1 MSLNHLTN
9 HAVDDND
16 HADES
21 AVDQNHGVTQASALD
36 GTTARAKAVSRH
48 GLKMVSSDVEPG
60 TSTQSSP
67 NNNSA
72 DKKLL
77 QAVVQAKQSQLLASR
92 QSAVIQLVA
101 HYLDQSNLQSGLV
114 ALSEELHRRFN
125 CERVVIGLSDDNA
138 MKVSCISQQSSFDP
152 QSGEIALLNDALQ
165 EACDQDE
172 IIHFSNDIEI
182 VRNDLTLV
190 EAHRAVLSG
199 VRSAQI
205 CTIPMCYQGNVIGC
219 LMLEI
224 HNADAWSDLT
234 IELFKQIA
242 GLSAPLI
249 GLRRLSE
256 QGVREKLKSSL
267 KSKADNLLGPRHA
280 VAKLGLLA
288 LGITLFMACIIP
300 VDYRLPAKAELVS
313 TERRLITAPLNSYLE
328 SVEVAVGDEVES
340 GQLLVSLETAD
351 FQVEVERLDAVLKT
365 AESEYRSAM
374 ASYDRKAMAVAQAQ
388 LQQTRAE
395 LDQVN
400 GKISRSQIVAPSDGI
415 VISGDLSQMLGAP
428 VDRGQILLEIA
439 PAVDYQIQ
447 LKVDESDVR
456 FAEVGQLG
464 TLALK
469 SSPLDEISFE
479 VSAIHP
485 IAVVGNNAT
494 QFRLDA
500 IPTQNIENVIRPGQ
514 TGVAKIDVG
523 SQRLIWVWTHRFVD
537 WARLKLWSWF
547 G

>member
-9 HAVDDND
+9 HAVDDSG
-16 HADES
+16 HAEES
-21 AVDQNHGVTQASALD
+21 AADQNHSVSQDSALD
-36 GTTARAKAVSRH
+36 SSTARVSAASRH
-48 GLKMVSSDVEPG
+48 GLKMVSSVDEPT
-60 TSTQSSP
+60 TSTQTSS
-67 NNNSA
+67 NASSA
-72 DKKLL
+72 DKKLI

-92 QSAVIQLVA
+92 QSAVIELVA

-114 ALSEELHRRFN
+114 ALAEELHQRFN
-125 CERVVIGLSDDNA
+125 CERVVIGLCDNHSL
-138 MKVSCISQQSSFDP
+138 KVACISQQSSFDP

-165 EACDQDE
+165 EACDQDAV
-172 IIHFSNDIEI
+172 IHFASDMEI
-182 VRNDLTLV
+182 GRQDLTLV

-199 VRSAQI
+199 VRSAQV
-205 CTIPMCYQGNVIGC
+205 CTLPMCYQGNVIGG
-219 LMLEI
+219 LMLEV

-256 QGVREKLKSSL
+256 QGVREKLKRSV
-267 KSKADNLLGPRHA
+267 KSKSNDLLGPRHA
-280 VAKLGLLA
+280 VLKLGLLA
-288 LGITLFMACIIP
+288 FGLTLFMACFIP
-300 VDYRLPAKAELVS
+300 VTHRLPANAELVS
-313 TERRLITAPLNSYLE
+313 TEKRLITAPLNSYLE
-328 SVEVAVGDEVES
+328 SVQVSVGDAVEA
-340 GQLLVSLETAD
+340 GQVLLSLDTKD
-351 FQVEVERLDAVLKT
+351 FQVEVERLEAALKT

-374 ASYDRKAMAVAQAQ
+374 ASYDRKAMAVAQAL
-388 LQQTRAE
+388 LQQTRSE
-395 LDQVN
+395 LDLLN
-400 GKISRSQIVAPSDGI
+400 GKISRSHIVAPNDGI
-415 VISGDLSQMLGAP
+415 VISGDLTQMLGAP
-428 VDRGQILLEIA
+428 VDRGQTLLEIA
-439 PAVDYQIQ
+439 PAVNYQIQ
-447 LKVDESDVR
+447 LKINESDVR
-456 FAEVGQLG
+456 FAEVGQRG
-464 TLALK
+464 TLTLK

-485 IAVVGNNAT
+485 IAVVGDNAT

-500 IPTQNIENVIRPGQ
+500 IPTQNIENVVRPGQ